1 MRHAAAAAAAAVA
14 IALVLVLVVA
24 EEEAGEDT
32 TPVTETGTAA
42 EPPTTD
48 TAPAPPDQPTESRD
62 LAQIERA
69 VALYVEAVERGERRV
84 EGLPTSDELT
94 IRGVRVEGDRAMA
107 RLAGG
112 VRLELRRAERRWRV
126 SEVLEGSVPPPA
138 PPSNG

>member
-1 MRHAAAAAAAAVA
+1 MRHVAAATAAAVV
-14 IALVLVLVVA
+14 IALVLVLVLA
-24 EEEAGEDT
+24 EDDVEDT
-32 TPVTETGTAA
+32 TPATATGTTA
-42 EPPTTD
+42 EPPTTEA
-48 TAPAPPDQPTESRD
+48 APAPPDRPAESRD

-69 VALYVEAVERGERRV
+69 VALYVEAAERGEVRA

>member
-1 MRHAAAAAAAAVA
+1 MRHVAAAAAAAVV
-14 IALVLVLVVA
+14 IALVLVLVLA
-24 EEEAGEDT
+24 EDEVEDT
-32 TPVTETGTAA
+32 TPVTATGTTA
-42 EPPTTD
+42 EPPATE
-48 TAPAPPDQPTESRD
+48 PPPPPPDQPTESRD

-69 VALYVEAVERGERRV
+69 VALYVEAVERGERRA

-112 VRLELRRAERRWRV
+112 LRLELRRAGGRWRV
-126 SEVLEGSVPPPA
+126 SDVLEGSVPAPT